1 MFSYEAAS
9 TSTLALHHDGEE
21 LPQWHGTIIQRISE
35 AANQAL
41 FAVEELE
48 IKTELSIEEIADHF
62 GIHHFGIHI
71 MAKSLS
77 DCKIVLTSD
86 SHLEIHREGQ
96 QHPTRFK
103 IERRERQTANDA
115 HFSLVA

>member
-1 MFSYEAAS
+1 MFSYEAPS

-21 LPQWHGTIIQRISE
+21 LPQWH
-35 AANQAL
+35 AANVIEQFAIATNEAL
-41 FAVEELE
+41 FAVQELAVE
-48 IKTELSIEEIADHF
+48 AETSIEQIAEHF

-103 IERRERQTANDA
+103 VERKQLLAA
-115 HFSLVA
+115 

>member
-1 MFSYEAAS
+1 MYSYEVAS

-21 LPQWHGTIIQRISE
+21 LPQWHGTTMIQRFAQ

-41 FAVEELE
+41 FAVQELE
-48 IKTELSIEEIADHF
+48 VQAELTIEQIAEHF

-77 DCKIVLTSD
+77 ECKIVLTSD
-86 SHLEIHREGQ
+86 SHLEIHRANQ

-103 IERRERQTANDA
+103 
-115 HFSLVA
+115 VARKELAMA